1 MEEKKISQ
9 KGKSWLKREM
19 RPYRW
24 NILFLTIV
32 GVFST
37 VLSLAFAYLVRYL
50 INGAA
55 DGDKNRL
62 LVFAAVLLGVILL
75 RVTAHTLTGF
85 LSEKYRAKITVG
97 LRSRLFGRILRADY
111 ASIEKYHSG
120 DLLNRLTS
128 DVNEVAADT
137 VSIMPAVASMIAQ
150 CIGAIVA
157 LLTIDPLFTAVFT
170 CGGIVVGG
178 ISAIFRKKLKKYH
191 KELTEADGKSR
202 SFIQEGIASLLTI
215 KAYGAEGYSSER
227 SKEILDGY
235 YQKRMKRNFVRSG
248 VNGMFSLLGNAGTIF
263 AVIWCSIRVLR
274 GESDYGSIMSVV
286 MLLGQLQHPFAAF
299 SAVLPVCYA
308 RAASGERLSETDELP
323 SEDGDRVALN
333 DHATFQNV
341 RLKDVS
347 FSYGR
352 DVVLDGASALLCA
365 GETVCI
371 TGASGSGKSTLFKL
385 ILNVYQ
391 CNGGEISV
399 CFKDGENEREE
410 EISVAHRDLFAYVP
424 QGNFLF
430 SGTIRE
436 NLTFFS
442 PNCGK
447 EEMERALQAACAEFV
462 FELPEKLDTPLKERG
477 GGLSEGQLQRLA
489 IARAIISDRSVLLL
503 DEATSALDSDTEKK
517 VLENIA
523 AMTNKTC
530 LIVTHRPAALAIA
543 DRIWHVKAGKVE
555 EKKA

>member
-55 DGDKNRL
+55 DGDKKRL

-323 SEDGDRVALN
+323 SEEGDRVALN
-333 DHATFQNV
+333 GNATFQNV

-385 ILNVYQ
+385 ILNVYK

-399 CFKDGENEREE
+399 CFKDGESEREE

>member
-1 MEEKKISQ
+1 
-9 KGKSWLKREM
+9 
-19 RPYRW
+19 
-24 NILFLTIV
+24 V
-32 GVFST
+32 
-37 VLSLAFAYLVRYL
+37 
-50 INGAA
+50 
-55 DGDKNRL
+55 
-62 LVFAAVLLGVILL
+62 
-75 RVTAHTLTGF
+75 
-85 LSEKYRAKITVG
+85 
-97 LRSRLFGRILRADY
+97 SR
-111 ASIEKYHSG
+111 K
-120 DLLNRLTS
+120 
-128 DVNEVAADT
+128 
-137 VSIMPAVASMIAQ
+137 Q
-150 CIGAIVA
+150 
-157 LLTIDPLFTAVFT
+157 
-170 CGGIVVGG
+170 
-178 ISAIFRKKLKKYH
+178 
-191 KELTEADGKSR
+191 
-202 SFIQEGIASLLTI
+202 SF
-215 KAYGAEGYSSER
+215 
-227 SKEILDGY
+227 
-235 YQKRMKRNFVRSG
+235 
-248 VNGMFSLLGNAGTIF
+248 
-263 AVIWCSIRVLR
+263 W
-274 GESDYGSIMSVV
+274 
-286 MLLGQLQHPFAAF
+286 AF